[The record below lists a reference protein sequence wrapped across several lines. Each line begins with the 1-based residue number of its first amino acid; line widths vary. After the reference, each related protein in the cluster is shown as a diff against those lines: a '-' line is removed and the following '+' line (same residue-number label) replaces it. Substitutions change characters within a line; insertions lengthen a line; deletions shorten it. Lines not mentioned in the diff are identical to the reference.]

1 MASGF
6 RGGQRTNT
14 EAPFTF
20 LSHGVAIVTK
30 VLWTMLRENA
40 AGSNVRVLAAISL
53 FKCRITHYTYIL
65 YFHSLG

>member
-6 RGGQRTNT
+6 RGGQRTYT

-30 VLWTMLRENA
+30 VLWTVPRENA
-40 AGSNVRVLAAISL
+40 AGSM
-53 FKCRITHYTYIL
+53 
-65 YFHSLG
+65 